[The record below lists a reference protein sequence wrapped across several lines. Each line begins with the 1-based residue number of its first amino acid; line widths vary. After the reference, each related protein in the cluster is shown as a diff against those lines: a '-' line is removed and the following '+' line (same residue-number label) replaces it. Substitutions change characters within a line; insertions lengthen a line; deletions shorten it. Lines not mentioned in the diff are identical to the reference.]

1 MKSVAM
7 ETINTID
14 RVLENGRSNLHWT
27 YLDNYIY
34 DNFTRRDAKKSALG
48 GDVVE
53 LLTLGAIM
61 TKLMK
66 ISWISSL
73 DQIDEIFCT

>member
-1 MKSVAM
+1 MKSVAI

-27 YLDNYIY
+27 YLDYYIY
-34 DNFTRRDAKKSALG
+34 ENFTKRDAKKSALG